1 MSQTARQMRVP
12 DETHPITIS
21 DHGETVEVYIAGQ
34 RIARSDR
41 ALRLAEA
48 SYPPVF
54 YIPREDVDMTA
65 LRRRDDTSYCP
76 FKGDANYYDIETVG
90 EAAEKA
96 VWTYEA
102 PYEAVAP
109 IGDHLAFYTN
119 KVEVR
124 SA

>member
-1 MSQTARQMRVP
+1 MTRAARQMRVP
-12 DETHPITIS
+12 DETHPITIN
-21 DHGETVEVYIAGQ
+21 DHGETVEIYLAGL

-41 ALRLAEA
+41 ALKLAEA
-48 SYPPVF
+48 SYPPVL

-76 FKGDANYYDIETVG
+76 YKGDANYYDIQTG
-90 EAAEKA
+90 DEAAEKA

-102 PYEAVAP
+102 PYEAVAS
-109 IGDHLAFYTN
+109 IKEHLAFYID

-124 SA
+124 PA

>member
-1 MSQTARQMRVP
+1 MSQTARQMRIP

-21 DHGETVEVYIAGQ
+21 DHGETVEVYLADA
-34 RIARSDR
+34 RIARSER

-48 SYPPVF
+48 SYPHVF
-54 YIPREDVDMTA
+54 YIPREDVDMSA
-65 LRRRDDTSYCP
+65 LQRRDDTSYCP
-76 FKGDANYYDIETVG
+76 FKGDANYYDIAAGDER
-90 EAAEKA
+90 AEKA

-109 IGDHLAFYTN
+109 IKDHLAFYID
-119 KVEVR
+119 KVDVR

>member
-1 MSQTARQMRVP
+1 MTQAARQMRIP
-12 DETHPITIS
+12 DETHPIAIS
-21 DHGETVEVYIAGQ
+21 DHGETVEVYLAGQ
-34 RIARSDR
+34 RIARSER

-48 SYPPVF
+48 SYPLVL

-76 FKGDANYYDIETVG
+76 FKGDANYYDIEAGG
-90 EAAEKA
+90 ETADKA

-102 PYEAVAP
+102 PYEFVAR
-109 IGDHLAFYTN
+109 IKDHLAFYTD

-124 SA
+124 AA